1 MSSMVGAGEPRT
13 TKRPSRSRRVDGEF
27 DAPRIAGSEGR
38 ARGVGESSFEPEPD
52 GDAEGNAARS
62 TTGDLLMVIEELSK
76 FDRIGV
82 TRLGRHLGLP
92 LPTTYRMLRVLQ
104 RNGYVEQL
112 RDSKE
117 YRLTL
122 KVFEI
127 GCQVAS
133 RTTMRDVAALEIE
146 RLSSQSGLEANLGV
160 LIDDQ
165 VLYLAKVETD
175 ELLTLNLRPG
185 SRVPATCTAMG
196 KAMLA
201 FEVRPFR
208 DIVGDGPYPARTEHS
223 VTSAEALTTE
233 LSEVQRKGY
242 AVDRQEL
249 SLGLWCVS
257 APILGTAHA
266 QQGAVSVASYGGRM
280 EEKELQRLGQLVIAC
295 ASRVARR
302 IGGLSDLHSWV
313 PSARVSYPRP

>member
-1 MSSMVGAGEPRT
+1 MVGAGKPRT
-13 TKRPSRSRRVDGEF
+13 AKRPSRSRRASREF
-27 DAPRIAGSEGR
+27 DGTPIAGSEPR
-38 ARGVGESSFEPEPD
+38 PAGVGDRSFAAEPD
-52 GDAEGNAARS
+52 GDAEGNAPRS

-133 RTTMRDVAALEIE
+133 RTTIRDVAALEIE
-146 RLSSQSGLEANLGV
+146 RLSNQSGLEANLGV
-160 LIDDQ
+160 LIEDQ
-165 VLYLAKVETD
+165 VLYLARVETD

-201 FEVRPFR
+201 FETRPFR
-208 DIVGDGPYPARTEHS
+208 NIVGDGPYPARTEHS

-233 LSEVQRKGY
+233 LSEVQRRGY

-266 QQGAVSVASYGGRM
+266 QQGAVSVASYGRKM

-295 ASRVARR
+295 ANRVSRR

>member
-1 MSSMVGAGEPRT
+1 MAGAGEPRT
-13 TKRPSRSRRVDGEF
+13 AKRPSRSRHVDDEF
-27 DAPRIAGSEGR
+27 DGPRIASSEPR
-38 ARGVGESSFEPEPD
+38 PPRVGERSFEADPD
-52 GDAEGNAARS
+52 GDGEGNAARS
-62 TTGDLLMVIEELSK
+62 TTGDLLMVIEELSR

-160 LIDDQ
+160 LIEDQ

-201 FEVRPFR
+201 FETRHFR

-223 VTSAEALTTE
+223 VTRAEDLTTE
-233 LSEVQRKGY
+233 LSEVQRRGY

-295 ASRVARR
+295 ANRVSRR